1 MGIQKTPLQKTYEIN
16 TGQDS
21 IDVEFLGANRQFD
34 WLEISFVHDKSD
46 KLTTIYDSYNRDM
59 AAQNIKSLKL
69 TNFTEVYSLTNKNKY
84 DVDNLTQRHLLWK
97 QFVAWNCNGS
107 SVAPIIDYINK
118 PIFQELP
125 DKDKYFSQTSDERI
139 YLDLRA
145 TSGYVKEAEKLERN
159 DSKINLHIMSKKAV
173 TKKFRLRIWAYS
185 LGEYLYILT
194 KNGLTLKHRTY
205 TINQSDDDF
214 LE

>member
-1 MGIQKTPLQKTYEIN
+1 
-16 TGQDS
+16 
-21 IDVEFLGANRQFD
+21 
-34 WLEISFVHDKSD
+34 
-46 KLTTIYDSYNRDM
+46 M

-69 TNFTEVYSLTNKNKY
+69 TNFTEVYSLTNEKKY

-107 SVAPIIDYINK
+107 SVAPIVDYINN
-118 PIFQELP
+118 PVFQELP
-125 DKDKYFSQTSDERI
+125 DKDKCFSQTSDERM

-145 TSGYVKEAEKLERN
+145 TCGYVKEAENLEGN
-159 DSKINLHIMSKKAV
+159 DSKINLHIILKKVA

-185 LGEYLYILT
+185 LRKYLYILT

-205 TINQSDDDF
+205 AINQSDDDF